1 MQVRLKGKVAI
12 VTGGARG
19 LGKDYALRLS
29 EEGARIVVADILDA
43 TNVSHE
49 IEKRGAEAIALHT
62 DVADEQSVNDMVHK
76 TIERFGGIDILVN
89 NAAIFADVVKRPF
102 HEMPVEEWDR
112 MMAINLRGTFL
123 CCKAVYPQMKKQGK
137 GKIINV
143 SSGTVFSG
151 SPYLIHYVTSKGG
164 VIAFTR
170 VLAREVG
177 NDGICVNAV
186 APGFTIS
193 EAIREN
199 PTFPEQTRTMVASTR
214 CFKRDEQSEDVTG
227 TVLFLASDDSD
238 FITGQTIVVDGGAV
252 FH

>member
-1 MQVRLKGKVAI
+1 MRLKGKVAI

-19 LGKDYALRLS
+19 IGKAYALRLS

-43 TNVSHE
+43 SSIARE
-49 IEKRGAEAIALHT
+49 IEARGGEALALHT
-62 DVADEQSVNDMVHK
+62 DVSDEKSVAAMVES
-76 TIERFGGIDILVN
+76 TIVRFGTIDILVN
-89 NAAIFADVVKRPF
+89 NAAIFADVKKRAI

-123 CCKAVYPQMKKQGK
+123 CCKAVYPQMKRQGK

-143 SSGTVFSG
+143 SSSTIFSG
-151 SPYLIHYVTSKGG
+151 NPYLLAYVTSKGG
-164 VIAFTR
+164 VLAFTR
-170 VLAREVG
+170 ALATEVG
-177 NDGICVNAV
+177 NDGICVNAI

-193 EAIREN
+193 DAIKDN
-199 PTFPEQTRTMVASTR
+199 PTFPEQTRTMIAATR

-238 FITGQTIVVDGGAV
+238 FITGQTIVVDGGGV

>member
-1 MQVRLKGKVAI
+1 MQVRLKGRVAI

-43 TNVSHE
+43 TNVAHE
-49 IEKRGAEAIALHT
+49 IEKRGGEVMALRT

-76 TIERFGGIDILVN
+76 TIERFGRIDILVN

-102 HEMPVEEWDR
+102 HEMLVEEWDR
-112 MMAINLRGTFL
+112 MMGVNLRGTFL

-151 SPYLIHYVTSKGG
+151 NPYLIHYVTSKGG

-193 EAIREN
+193 EAIRGN
-199 PTFPEQTRTMVASTR
+199 PTFPEQTRTMVAGTR

-227 TVLFLASDDSD
+227 AVLFLASDDSD

>member
-1 MQVRLKGKVAI
+1 MRLKGRVAI

-19 LGKDYALRLS
+19 LGKDYAVRLS
-29 EEGARIVVADILDA
+29 EEGARIIVADILDA
-43 TNVSHE
+43 TNVAHE
-49 IEKRGAEAIALHT
+49 IEKRGGEAIALRT

-76 TIERFGGIDILVN
+76 TIERFGRIDILVN

-112 MMAINLRGTFL
+112 MMGINLRGTFL

-151 SPYLIHYVTSKGG
+151 NPYLIHYVTSKGG

-177 NDGICVNAV
+177 NDGICVNAI

-199 PTFPEQTRTMVASTR
+199 PTFPEQTRTMVANTR
-214 CFKRDEQSEDVTG
+214 CFKRDEQSEDITG

-238 FITGQTIVVDGGAV
+238 FITGQTMVVDGGAV